1 MQLGLSYK
9 RYQLDIPPAVWAEFF
24 DQLTEEN
31 RGRLIT
37 LKLLDDQLGDFEVLR
52 HTPLYGITYV
62 AGGVARGAA
71 GGDRPGGRGDLVVT
85 VGRPQ
90 GLGEATYAHRVV
102 CPQAV
107 SIVTDED
114 GIVLSCTITN
124 RDQAQS
130 KISFQS

>member
-9 RYQLDIPPAVWAEFF
+9 RYELAIPPAIWSEFF
-24 DQLTEEN
+24 EQLTDEN
-31 RGRLIT
+31 QGRLIT
-37 LKLLDDQLGDFEVLR
+37 LKRLDDHTEDFEVLR
-52 HTPLYGITYV
+52 HTPLHSITY
-62 AGGVARGAA
+62 
-71 GGDRPGGRGDLVVT
+71 DRLDSGSDLVVT

-102 CPQAV
+102 CPRAV

-114 GIVLSCTITN
+114 GMVLSCTITN
-124 RDQAQS
+124 QDQAQS

>member
-9 RYQLDIPPAVWAEFF
+9 RYQLDIPPAVWSEFF
-24 DQLTEEN
+24 DQLTDEN

-52 HTPLYGITYV
+52 HTPLHSITYV
-62 AGGVARGAA
+62 PAGATGS
-71 GGDRPGGRGDLVVT
+71 DRPDCRGDLVVT

-124 RDQAQS
+124 RDQVQS

>member
-9 RYQLDIPPAVWAEFF
+9 RYQLAIPPAVWSEFF
-24 DQLTEEN
+24 DQLTDEN

-37 LKLLDDQLGDFEVLR
+37 LKLLDDQMGDFEVLR
-52 HTPLYGITYV
+52 HAPLQAIAY
-62 AGGVARGAA
+62 
-71 GGDRPGGRGDLVVT
+71 DRPDCGSDIVVT

-90 GLGEATYAHRVV
+90 GIGEATYAHRVV

-124 RDQAQS
+124 QDQAQS

>member
-9 RYQLDIPPAVWAEFF
+9 RYQLDIPPAVWSEFF
-24 DQLTEEN
+24 DQLTDEN

-52 HTPLYGITYV
+52 HTPLHAITY
-62 AGGVARGAA
+62 
-71 GGDRPGGRGDLVVT
+71 DRPDRGSDLVVT
-85 VGRPQ
+85 VDRPQ

-130 KISFQS
+130 KIIFQS

>member
-9 RYQLDIPPAVWAEFF
+9 RYQLAIPPAVWSDFF
-24 DQLTEEN
+24 AQLTDEN

-37 LKLLDDQLGDFEVLR
+37 LKQLDDQLGDFEVLR
-52 HTPLYGITYV
+52 HTALQAITYNRTDY
-62 AGGVARGAA
+62 GS
-71 GGDRPGGRGDLVVT
+71 DLVVI
-85 VGRPQ
+85 VDRPHVI
-90 GLGEATYAHRVV
+90 GETTYAHRVV

-114 GIVLSCTITN
+114 DIVLSCTITN
-124 RDQAQS
+124 QDQAQS